1 MPEVRFCAR
10 IVRDPKRAPFMMSM
24 FTKGRFK
31 SYSVTK
37 CILKDS
43 LCNDS
48 VINQPGFHDI
58 MVTGGLTVFTAHMQM
73 FIGKL

>member
-1 MPEVRFCAR
+1 
-10 IVRDPKRAPFMMSM
+10 MMSI
-24 FTKGRFK
+24 FTKGRVK

-37 CILKDS
+37 YILKDS
-43 LCNDS
+43 HCNDR

-73 FIGKL
+73 FLGK